1 MIKGN
6 PLVSII
12 VPVYGVEA
20 YLDQCINSIVEQTYQ
35 NIELILIDDGSSD
48 RCPEIC
54 DAWATRDCRIQV
66 LHIENGGQSSARNIG
81 LDTAKGEWIFF
92 VDSDD
97 WIEPECIS
105 VLVEISLV
113 NNADISVIYPQNHK
127 GNTVIPKSFFLK
139 DKGDMYCL
147 SAEDAVTYFM
157 EQAVA
162 VMGKLY
168 RADILQDIRF
178 PVGRK
183 AEEYIVQL
191 AALKKAKIIAF
202 CNRNLYDY
210 LVRNDSDSHDIKPK
224 YRVDNIQAISEALD
238 ICRRDFRC
246 EEEWAFRW
254 LCALLHEFY
263 SVSEFAKEEKKKYND
278 ILVYALSQV
287 GGMEQ
292 IYKKMEQPLDRIIY
306 VANQYQKILK
316 EEEYKI
322 LQKQYREVYRSQAKR
337 EVKGIKYR
345 IANLNLKFLVALY
358 NGREVIK

>member
-66 LHIENGGQSSARNIG
+66 LHKENGGQSSARNIG

-127 GNTVIPKSFFLK
+127 GNMVIPKPFFLK
-139 DKGDMYCL
+139 DKGDVYCL

-191 AALKKAKIIAF
+191 AALKKQ
-202 CNRNLYDY
+202 R
-210 LVRNDSDSHDIKPK
+210 
-224 YRVDNIQAISEALD
+224 
-238 ICRRDFRC
+238 
-246 EEEWAFRW
+246 
-254 LCALLHEFY
+254 
-263 SVSEFAKEEKKKYND
+263 
-278 ILVYALSQV
+278 
-287 GGMEQ
+287 
-292 IYKKMEQPLDRIIY
+292 
-306 VANQYQKILK
+306 
-316 EEEYKI
+316 
-322 LQKQYREVYRSQAKR
+322 
-337 EVKGIKYR
+337 
-345 IANLNLKFLVALY
+345 
-358 NGREVIK
+358 

>member
-1 MIKGN
+1 M
-6 PLVSII
+6 
-12 VPVYGVEA
+12 
-20 YLDQCINSIVEQTYQ
+20 
-35 NIELILIDDGSSD
+35 
-48 RCPEIC
+48 
-54 DAWATRDCRIQV
+54 
-66 LHIENGGQSSARNIG
+66 
-81 LDTAKGEWIFF
+81 
-92 VDSDD
+92 
-97 WIEPECIS
+97 
-105 VLVEISLV
+105 
-113 NNADISVIYPQNHK
+113 IYPQNHK
-127 GNTVIPKSFFLK
+127 GNMVIPKPFFLK
-139 DKGDMYCL
+139 DKGDVYCL

-202 CNRNLYDY
+202 CNRNLYEY